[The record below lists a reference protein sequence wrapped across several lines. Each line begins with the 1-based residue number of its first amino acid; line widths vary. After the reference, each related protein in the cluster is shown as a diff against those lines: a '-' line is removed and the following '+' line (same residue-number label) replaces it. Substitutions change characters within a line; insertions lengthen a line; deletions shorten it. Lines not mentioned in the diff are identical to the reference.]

1 MAALAVPE
9 KPATSLKTFAD
20 FQKHNFFRTP
30 DWRWDRVMKLVDRK
44 DKAGRCTRRDDE
56 YVRIGRNFLLR
67 WRKEDVTEQERE
79 NLMFEMPGMY
89 FAYDFF
95 RRLHD
100 DHEASM
106 YLQARLLAGQT
117 PEQIG
122 EAMGIM
128 PEAVIWY
135 AAMYFDVTDKLKHRD
150 WITKHV
156 LVPAL
161 ARGSTPPKM
170 VSNDDEDDEP
180 DVPQTPFKD
189 STVARPFL
197 DGSLKLFAYFGG
209 PHLVDLMIGGMESGK
224 PLTSPDDLRNWMDGT
239 WSTILRRRSMQ
250 AAMSFEL
257 NKYNVMELFA
267 VHTRIIEIE
276 RSEESSD
283 QARTTTER
291 HIKAMV
297 DEIPWAVGDD
307 GVKLYGGTTVGR
319 FDAMAGELRDDE
331 LLRVA
336 SGQTAPTLADFP
348 DKLPPPR
355 RDKKSVVMAQT
366 DEI

>member
-1 MAALAVPE
+1 MTALAVI
-9 KPATSLKTFAD
+9 PATPIKTFAD
-20 FQKHNFFRTP
+20 YQKYNFFRPP

-44 DKAGRCTRRDDE
+44 DKAGRCTRRDDD
-56 YVRIGRNFLLR
+56 YVRAARNFLLR
-67 WRKEDVTEQERE
+67 WRKEDITEQERDR
-79 NLMFEMPGMY
+79 LLFEMPGMY
-89 FAYDFF
+89 FAYDFH
-95 RRLHD
+95 RRLND

-122 EAMGIM
+122 EAMGVM
-128 PEAVIWY
+128 PEAVTWY
-135 AAMYFDVTDKLKHRD
+135 AAIFFDVADKLKNRD
-150 WITKHV
+150 WVTKQIIA
-156 LVPAL
+156 PAL
-161 ARGSTPPKM
+161 ARGNAPPKM
-170 VSNDDEDDEP
+170 VADDDEEEDLP
-180 DVPQTPFKD
+180 PTPFKD
-189 STVARPFL
+189 STVAKPFL

-224 PLTSPDDLRNWMDGT
+224 PLTSPDDLKNWMDGT

-250 AAMSFEL
+250 AAMSFEV
-257 NKYNVMELFA
+257 NKYNVLELFA

-276 RSEESSD
+276 RSEESNE

-319 FDAMAGELRDDE
+319 FDSMAGELRDDE
-331 LLRVA
+331 LLRIA
-336 SGQTAPTLADFP
+336 SGQTAPTLSDYP